1 MSELIA
7 THRRLLE
14 ARRHALNLVGPG
26 PLEDHYRDSAQAVG
40 WLDPRGHWVDLGT
53 GAGFPG
59 VVFAAKF
66 PSVAVDLVEIR
77 RKRATFLEAVLLE
90 CRETRATPITVRC
103 EDASKLPSGQYDGVI
118 SRAFAPPAEVMDH
131 ARRLLRPGGTLVL
144 MLQDDAHPPL
154 ADDFEPMGQHRY
166 RFGVGW
172 RKAMALKKRGEAF
185 SDSATSPR

>member
-40 WLDPRGHWVDLGT
+40 WLEPSGHWVDLGS

-59 VVFAAKF
+59 IVFAAKF
-66 PSVAVDLVEIR
+66 PHVTVDLVEIR

-90 CRETRATPITVRC
+90 CREPRPAPIAVRC
-103 EDASKLPSGQYDGVI
+103 EDASKLPSGLYDGVM
-118 SRAFAPPAEVMDH
+118 SRAFAPPAEVMDY

-144 MLQDDAHPPL
+144 MLQDDANAPA
-154 ADDFEPMGQHRY
+154 ADDFEVVRQHRY

-172 RKAMALKKRGEAF
+172 RKAMALKKRAEAQ
-185 SDSATSPR
+185 SAVP